1 MKFRF
6 KAFGLHLLASSVAL
20 STILGG
26 LYLGWYR
33 WPGWILT
40 DVTRAFMVMVG
51 VDVVLGPT
59 LTFIVAGSSK
69 PRRELTRD
77 IGVIVALQL

>member
-20 STILGG
+20 STILGS

-40 DVTRAFMVMVG
+40 DVTRVVMVMVG
-51 VDVVLGPT
+51 VDVVLGPS
-59 LTFIVAGSSK
+59 LTVLAILVVAS
-69 PRRELTRD
+69 ELVLSRLAP
-77 IGVIVALQL
+77 VAR